1 MSPVTAALLSFVV
14 TTVVLVPLL
23 YWLFNKKQDKKSQHV
38 MRTFRKIANERAESQ
53 AILSSL
59 KVGIVAYG
67 SDNRLIASNPVAH
80 DALGTVPDT
89 LNGFLDQFG
98 ADNGIKAA
106 FFLEGGKAAGEL
118 ERNERIYRV
127 ELHPHALRAQPEGKS
142 FTGYIITIQDFTDIQ
157 RQEEQRK
164 AFVANVS
171 HELKT
176 PLTTMKSYS
185 ETLLDWGIEEKSRSD
200 IREDVQRIY
209 DDSVRMEHL
218 IADLLLLSQIDSR
231 RHVGSASLFDL
242 GGCVQRITH
251 SLMPQANAKNI
262 DIAFHPMSR
271 RTSVFADVMSVE
283 RILSNLIVN
292 ALHYTKE
299 KGTVRI
305 YVGRVVDDVYLKVQD
320 NGIGIAAEHLASI
333 FERFYRVDKTGSR
346 RFGGTGLG
354 LPIAR
359 ELALMQ
365 HGHIEVMSEV
375 GKGSEFTLFLP
386 SANRLLRDTIYQL
399 ARREPLQDDLE
410 EAAAEQIRDWVR
422 EASAKNKVIPADE
435 YDEII
440 QTEKPFGAE
449 ANATISKEVSKK
461 KRRSSDSSAQGKTSW
476 KRASKSGAKAD
487 ATGFE
492 ADIKERFSIPR
503 VEEEFPISRAGEGFS
518 TTVPEESFSISRK
531 EEFSTASAME
541 GFSNPKAKGGFLAPR
556 AEESSFSAAV
566 SEDRFPASNMSTDKE
581 FFTIVDQSAAN
592 IAAKVAEKGKKS
604 RLKGVGKVG
613 LSSSSGT
620 SSRDLTY
627 VLEIIHEKVKNSEG
641 LEDDSS
647 RGIKA

>member
-1 MSPVTAALLSFVV
+1 MTPVTAAFLSFVV

-23 YWLFNKKQDKKSQHV
+23 YWLFSKKQDKKSQHV

-89 LNGFLDQFG
+89 LNGFLDEFG

-118 ERNERIYRV
+118 ERHDRIYRV
-127 ELHPHALRAQPEGKS
+127 ELHPHALRAQPDGKS
-142 FTGYIITIQDFTDIQ
+142 FTGYIITIQDFTNIQ

-185 ETLLDWGIEEKSRSD
+185 ETLLDWGIEEKNRSD

-218 IADLLLLSQIDSR
+218 IADLLLLSQIDSQ

-242 GGCVQRITH
+242 GGCAQRITR
-251 SLMPQANAKNI
+251 SLIPQAKAKNI

-292 ALHYTKE
+292 ALHYTRKN
-299 KGTVRI
+299 GTIRI

-320 NGIGIAAEHLASI
+320 NGIGIAAEHLTSI

-365 HGHIEVMSEV
+365 HGHIEVMSEA

-386 SANRLLRDTIYQL
+386 SANRLLRDTVYQL

-422 EASAKNKVIPADE
+422 EASTKNMKIYDDEIKQKDKFVDSTSQGVALKKRAIPASAKVDAAGHKVI
-435 YDEII
+435 
-440 QTEKPFGAE
+440 
-449 ANATISKEVSKK
+449 V
-461 KRRSSDSSAQGKTSW
+461 
-476 KRASKSGAKAD
+476 
-487 ATGFE
+487 
-492 ADIKERFSIPR
+492 KERITTH
-503 VEEEFPISRAGEGFS
+503 RAGEGSSISGTKEGFAIS
-518 TTVPEESFSISRK
+518 LEEEDFTIPSAGEGSSALREGNSFSISGA
-531 EEFSTASAME
+531 EE
-541 GFSNPKAKGGFLAPR
+541 GFATVAA
-556 AEESSFSAAV
+556 AEDHLPISS
-566 SEDRFPASNMSTDKE
+566 MSTEKE
-581 FFTIVDQSAAN
+581 YNAALDQSAA
-592 IAAKVAEKGKKS
+592 KSVTKGKKA
-604 RLKGVGKVG
+604 RLKGVGNAG
-613 LSSSSGT
+613 LSSSLGT

-641 LEDDSS
+641 PKDDSS
-647 RGIKA
+647 RDIKA

>member
-1 MSPVTAALLSFVV
+1 MSPITAALLSLVV
-14 TTVVLVPLL
+14 TTAVLVPLL
-23 YWLFNKKQDKKSQHV
+23 FWLFKKKQNKKSQHV
-38 MRTFRKIANERAESQ
+38 MRTFRKVANERAESQ

-80 DALGTVPDT
+80 EALGTVPDT

-98 ADNGIKAA
+98 SDNGIKAA

-118 ERNERIYRV
+118 KRHERIYRV
-127 ELHPHALRAQPEGKS
+127 ELHPHALRAQPDGNS
-142 FTGYIITIQDFTDIQ
+142 FTGYIITIQDFTSIQ

-185 ETLLDWGIEEKSRSD
+185 ETLLDWGIEEKNRSD

-218 IADLLLLSQIDSR
+218 IADLLLLSQIDSQ

-242 GGCVQRITH
+242 AGCTQRITR
-251 SLMPQANAKNI
+251 SLMPQAKAKNI
-262 DIAFHPMSR
+262 DIEFHTMSR
-271 RTSVFADVMSVE
+271 RTSVFADLMSVE

-299 KGTVRI
+299 NGTIRI
-305 YVGRVVDDVYLKVQD
+305 YVGRVVDNVYLKVQD

-365 HGHIEVMSEV
+365 KGHIEVMSEA

-386 SANRLLRDTIYQL
+386 SANRLLRETVYQL

-422 EASAKNKVIPADE
+422 EVSSKNMIISDDEIKQKDKFVDSTSQGLASRKRAIPASAKVD
-435 YDEII
+435 
-440 QTEKPFGAE
+440 TV
-449 ANATISKEVSKK
+449 SHKE
-461 KRRSSDSSAQGKTSW
+461 G
-476 KRASKSGAKAD
+476 
-487 ATGFE
+487 
-492 ADIKERFSIPR
+492 IKERFSTP
-503 VEEEFPISRAGEGFS
+503 RAGEIYS
-518 TTVPEESFSISRK
+518 TITV
-531 EEFSTASAME
+531 
-541 GFSNPKAKGGFLAPR
+541 
-556 AEESSFSAAV
+556 AE
-566 SEDRFPASNMSTDKE
+566 DL
-581 FFTIVDQSAAN
+581 FTISSMSAEKEYITAADQSV
-592 IAAKVAEKGKKS
+592 AKSVTKDKKA
-604 RLKGVGKVG
+604 RLKGVGKAG
-613 LSSSSGT
+613 LSSSLGT

-641 LEDDSS
+641 SEDDSS
-647 RGIKA
+647 RDIKA